1 MSAVEAISW
10 LFVPGSQPDRFAK
23 AVASGAGA
31 VILDWEDA
39 VAAGEKDTARE
50 ASAEWLGGEGS
61 AWVRIN
67 GAGTTVH
74 EADLDVLAG
83 GPAGLR
89 GVVLPKAEPAAVDA
103 VRSVLGAEISLV
115 ALVETARGV
124 VEIDRMAGSGMVDRI
139 AFGSIDYALDL
150 GSDESEESLAYAR
163 GRIVTAA
170 RAFGLP
176 APVDGVTAEVTDL
189 DRAGRDA
196 ERARGGGFGG
206 KLCVHPAQV
215 PVVEAAFRPSDAEMI
230 WAAEVVARL
239 AEDPSG
245 VLVVGGLMV
254 DAPVAARARRILAAG
269 ERR

>member
-10 LFVPGSQPDRFAK
+10 LFVPGSRPDRFAK

-39 VAAGEKDTARE
+39 VAPGEKDAARR
-50 ASAEWLGGEGS
+50 ATLDWLGTGS
-61 AWVRIN
+61 AWVRVN
-67 GAGTTVH
+67 GVGAATH
-74 EADLDVLAG
+74 RADLDALAG

-89 GVVLPKAEPAAVDA
+89 GVVLPKAEPDA
-103 VRSVLGAEISLV
+103 VVAVREALGADVPLV

-124 VEIDRMAGSGMVDRI
+124 VEIERLAASGLVGRI
-139 AFGSIDYALDL
+139 AFGSVDYALDV
-150 GSDESEESLAYAR
+150 GSDESDESLAYAR
-163 GRIVTAA
+163 ARIVTAS

-176 APVDGVTAEVTDL
+176 APVDGVTAEVADL
-189 DRAGRDA
+189 DLAGRDA
-196 ERARGGGFGG
+196 GRARRSGFGG

-215 PVVEAAFRPSDAEMI
+215 PVVEAAFLPTDAEVA
-230 WAAEVVARL
+230 WAVEVVARL

-254 DAPVAARARRILAAG
+254 DVPVAARARRILAAREG
-269 ERR
+269 R

>member
-1 MSAVEAISW
+1 MSSVEAISW
-10 LFVPGSQPDRFAK
+10 LFVPGSRPDRFVK
-23 AVASGAGA
+23 AAAAGAGA

-39 VAAGEKDTARE
+39 VAAEDKDAARE
-50 ASAEWLGGEGS
+50 ASVEWLGTGS

-67 GAGTTVH
+67 GVGTAAH
-74 EADLDVLAG
+74 GADLDALYD
-83 GPAGLR
+83 GPAGLC
-89 GVVLPKAEPAAVDA
+89 GVVLPKAEPEAVAAV
-103 VRSVLGAEISLV
+103 REELGADLPLV

-124 VEIDRMAGSGMVDRI
+124 VEIERLAGSGRVDRI
-139 AFGSIDYALDL
+139 AFGSVDYALDI
-150 GSDESEESLAYAR
+150 GSDESDESLAYAR
-163 GRIVTAA
+163 ARIVTAA

-176 APVDGVTAEVTDL
+176 APVDGVTAEVSDL
-189 DRAGRDA
+189 DRAARDA
-196 ERARGGGFGG
+196 ARARRTGFGG

-215 PVVEAAFRPSDAEMI
+215 SVVEAAFRPSEAETA

-269 ERR
+269 ESA